1 MKLEERGRDPAQS
14 SYNEENW
21 SLNPSSIVSAL
32 ALPHILLGNPQKSLS
47 FVTRKENTKAIIT
60 LYNLGCRVGIAD
72 FVFLSFTPAD
82 L

>member
-14 SYNEENW
+14 SYNEGNW

-32 ALPHILLGNPQKSLS
+32 TLPHILLGNPQKSLS
-47 FVTRKENTKAIIT
+47 FVTRKKNKKTIIA
-60 LYNLGCRVGIAD
+60 YNLGCRVGIAD
-72 FVFLSFTPAD
+72 FVFLSFAHAD